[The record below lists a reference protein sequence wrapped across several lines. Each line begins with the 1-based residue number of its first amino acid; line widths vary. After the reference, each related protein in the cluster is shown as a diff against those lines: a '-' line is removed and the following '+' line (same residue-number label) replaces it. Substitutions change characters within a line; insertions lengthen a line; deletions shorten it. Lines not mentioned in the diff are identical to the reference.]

1 MKIDEEEWVYLHMIM
16 NEYMKNL
23 YDVKLM
29 LIYNEFMA

>member
-1 MKIDEEEWVYLHMIM
+1 MKIDEGEWIYLHMIM

-23 YDVKLM
+23 YDVKL

>member
-16 NEYMKNL
+16 NEYMTNL
-23 YDVKLM
+23 YDVKL